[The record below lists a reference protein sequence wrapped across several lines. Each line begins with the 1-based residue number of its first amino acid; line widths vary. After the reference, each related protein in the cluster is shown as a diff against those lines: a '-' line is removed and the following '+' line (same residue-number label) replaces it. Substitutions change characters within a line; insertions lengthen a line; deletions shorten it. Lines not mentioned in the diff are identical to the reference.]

1 MTGIV
6 YLVGAGPGDPDLITV
21 KGARLLRECDA
32 VVYDRLVNPSLIP
45 AHKEKHYVGKCDGEH
60 HASQDEIN
68 ALLIRLAQQNKRV
81 VRLKG
86 GDPFV
91 FGRGGEEALALAAA
105 RIPFEIVPGV
115 TAGTAVPAYAG
126 IPVTHRGIS
135 TSVTFVTANTNGD
148 VDWAAIAQLKG
159 TVVIFMGAL
168 TWPAIKHHFHPETP
182 AAAIHWG
189 TYPSQRVVTG
199 TVATLDNLTS
209 PTTIVL
215 GDVVP
220 LRQHLDWYRP
230 PRTDNRPAPTGAAEN
245 VLSPHSA
252 ILLIDHGSR
261 IAEANDMLDDVA
273 ALIASTSPD
282 TIVQPAHMELA
293 EPTIAQGFATCVQR
307 GAREVVAVPYMLS
320 SGRHSTQD
328 IPRFVG
334 EAAAPFPHITWRV
347 ADALGVDDRLAH
359 LVLDRARQHPAEAGI
374 ASSSKSGSATSDPW
388 S

>member
-1 MTGIV
+1 METGIV

-21 KGARLLRECDA
+21 KGARLLRDCDA

-45 AHKEKHYVGKCDGEH
+45 AHAEKHYVGKCDGEH

-68 ALLIRLAQQNKRV
+68 ALLIRLAQQGQRV

-91 FGRGGEEALALAAA
+91 FGRGGEEALALAEAG
-105 RIPFEIVPGV
+105 IPFKIVPGV

-148 VDWAAIAQLKG
+148 VDWPAIAQLKG
-159 TVVIFMGAL
+159 TVVIFMSAL
-168 TWPAIKHHFHPETP
+168 TWPTIKRHFAPETP

-189 TYPSQRVVTG
+189 TYPTQRVVTG
-199 TVATLDNLTS
+199 TVATLEQLTS

-215 GDVVP
+215 GDVVR
-220 LRQHLDWYRP
+220 LRDRIDWF
-230 PRTDNRPAPTGAAEN
+230 RPAP
-245 VLSPHSA
+245 SPSASPASTA

-261 IAEANDMLDDVA
+261 LYEANAMLHDVA
-273 ALIASTSPD
+273 ALVAETAGVD

-293 EPTIAQGFATCVQR
+293 EPTIAQGFATCVER
-307 GAREVVAVPYMLS
+307 GAREIVAVPYMLS
-320 SGRHSTQD
+320 PGRHSTQD
-328 IPRFVG
+328 IPRLVA
-334 EAAAPFPHITWRV
+334 EAAAPFPNLEWRV

-359 LVLDRARQHPAEAGI
+359 LVLDRALGVREAAVPNTG
-374 ASSSKSGSATSDPW
+374 KSASATSHPW